1 MVSKY
6 FPPKQKKLVTSQWR
20 KAGQHDPDQV
30 IKVTS
35 SVIRH

>member
-6 FPPKQKKLVTSQWR
+6 FPQIEKNRVTSQWR
-20 KAGQHDPDQV
+20 KAGQHDLDQV
-30 IKVTS
+30 IEVTS